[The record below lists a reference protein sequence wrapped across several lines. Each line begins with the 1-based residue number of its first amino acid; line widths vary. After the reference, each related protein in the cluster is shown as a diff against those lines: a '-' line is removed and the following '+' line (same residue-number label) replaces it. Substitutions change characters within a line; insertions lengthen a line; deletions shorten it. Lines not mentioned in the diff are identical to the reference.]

1 MWRAKM
7 KRFQAIKIVLVLAML
22 LILMAC
28 EQTNGISE
36 TVNNGDKPGSN
47 LPSAVIPIN
56 EISETVNNG
65 NKPESDLTS
74 AVNPTYSISGKVSGD
89 VKEGITITLSGDVSS
104 IITTSGDGTYT
115 FTGLAKGN
123 YAVTPT
129 LTDSTFSPLSKP
141 LTIAGVNVTEVDFLC
156 ICNDE
161 DQDGMCD

>member
-28 EQTNGISE
+28 EQTNGIGE

-65 NKPESDLTS
+65 NKPGSDIAS
-74 AVNPTYSISGKVSGD
+74 AVIPTYAISGTVSGD
-89 VKEGITITLSGDVSS
+89 HKEGITITLSGDASS
-104 IITTSGDGTYT
+104 IITTPGDGTYT
-115 FTGLAKGN
+115 FTGLAKGS
-123 YAVTPT
+123 YTVTPT
-129 LTDSTFSPLSKP
+129 LTDSTFSPASTPVK
-141 LTIAGVNVTEVDFLC
+141 IVVVNVEKVDFLS
-156 ICNDE
+156 ICKDE
-161 DQDGMCD
+161 DNDGMCD

>member
-1 MWRAKM
+1 M

-65 NKPESDLTS
+65 NKPGSDIAS
-74 AVNPTYSISGKVSGD
+74 AVIPTYAISGTVSGD
-89 VKEGITITLSGDVSS
+89 HKEGITITLSGDASF
-104 IITTSGDGTYT
+104 IITTPGDGTYT

-123 YAVTPT
+123 YKVTPT
-129 LTDSTFSPLSKP
+129 LTDSTFSPSR
-141 LTIAGVNVTEVDFLC
+141 TSVIIADVNVAKVDFLC
-156 ICNDE
+156 ICDDE
-161 DQDGMCD
+161 DNDGMCD

>member
-1 MWRAKM
+1 M

-36 TVNNGDKPGSN
+36 TVNNGNKPGSDIA
-47 LPSAVIPIN
+47 SAVIP
-56 EISETVNNG
+56 
-65 NKPESDLTS
+65 
-74 AVNPTYSISGKVSGD
+74 TYAISGTVSGD
-89 VKEGITITLSGDVSS
+89 HKEGITMTLSGDASS
-104 IITTSGDGTYT
+104 IITTPGDGTYT

-123 YAVTPT
+123 YTVTPT
-129 LTDSTFSPLSKP
+129 LTDSTFSPKSTP
-141 LTIAGVNVTEVDFLC
+141 VTIAGVNVKEIDFLC